1 MKNTYHKEDQMS
13 VDLLNSRTLVL
24 NKSWQPVNTLN
35 VKDAIGKIYSGAA
48 KALGKDYVAY
58 DFEAWIQTWSDLSV
72 ASKIDQHKFI
82 SCQRFNILIPEVII
96 LNDYKGSHRR
106 EARFSRRNIFIRDSY
121 TCQYCH
127 KKFSPK
133 ELNIDHV
140 IPRSR
145 GVKTTWD
152 NVALS
157 SIKCNTFKGARTPK
171 EAGMKILKTP
181 KKPRWS
187 ALQCQMGTAVPDSWK
202 SFVDSYYWNV
212 SLTEED

>member
-1 MKNTYHKEDQMS
+1 MS

-145 GVKTTWD
+145 GGKTTWD

-157 SIKCNTFKGARTPK
+157 CIKCNTVKGARTPK

>member
-1 MKNTYHKEDQMS
+1 MS

-24 NKSWQPVNTLN
+24 NKAWQPVNTLN
-35 VKDAIGKIYSGAA
+35 VKDAIGKIYCGAA

-82 SCQRFNILIPEVII
+82 SCQRFNILVPEVII

-106 EARFSRRNIFIRDSY
+106 EARFSRRNIFIRDNY

-145 GVKTTWD
+145 GGKTTWD

-157 SIKCNTFKGARTPK
+157 CIKCNTVKGARTPK

-187 ALQCQMGTAVPDSWK
+187 ALQCQMGTAVPESWR

-212 SLTEED
+212 SLTDED